1 MLLWTI
7 LAATTQAVTSYLGL
21 HNAKRRD
28 KVIFALL
35 AVLGILF
42 VFLAA
47 YRGSVEDIEREERT
61 VESIVGSQQVGT
73 QSILDALDDL
83 QISSVDLGIR
93 AELLVMKISLFHNL
107 WPLPEPRNGLPEPQR
122 TEANRMWGNYLL
134 SEYPKRFLEDL
145 ESIRKEFSEEGITDP
160 IFDRTYQNPFNFTGV
175 QGVAD
180 RLEQMVETLRD
191 K

>member
-1 MLLWTI
+1 MLLWII

-21 HNAKRRD
+21 HNAKRRV
-28 KVIFALL
+28 KIIFALL
-35 AVLGILF
+35 AVLGIFF

-47 YRGSVEDIEREERT
+47 YRGSVEDREREERT
-61 VESIVGSQQVGT
+61 VESIVDSQQVGT

-93 AELLVMKISLFHNL
+93 AELLVMKIRLFHNQ
-107 WPLPEPRNGLPEPQR
+107 WPLPEPRNGLPEPLK

-145 ESIRKEFSEEGITDP
+145 ESIRNEFSEKGITDQ
-160 IFDRTYQNPFNFTGV
+160 IFDYTYQDPFILTEV
-175 QGVAD
+175 QVVAD
-180 RLEQMVETLRD
+180 RLERMVETLRD

>member
-1 MLLWTI
+1 MLLYI
-7 LAATTQAVTSYLGL
+7 FLAATTQAVTSYLGL
-21 HNAKRRD
+21 HNKKPRD
-28 KVIFALL
+28 KIIFGLL
-35 AVLGILF
+35 GVLGILF
-42 VFLAA
+42 ISLAA
-47 YRGSVEDIEREERT
+47 HYGSVEDREQGERT
-61 VESIVGSQQVGT
+61 VESIVGSQQVAT

-83 QISSVDLGIR
+83 PISSVDLGIR
-93 AELLVMKISLFHNL
+93 AELLVMKIRLFHNQ
-107 WPLPEPRNGLPEPQR
+107 WPLPEPRNGLPEPLK